1 MTYEAPAVRDLGSV
15 QDLTSGSIP
24 FIWAD
29 FVVVVGDH
37 GIDNISVNPDADPGI
52 EVVYAS

>member
-37 GIDNISVNPDADPGI
+37 GVDISIDPDSDPGI
-52 EVVYAS
+52 EIVFAS